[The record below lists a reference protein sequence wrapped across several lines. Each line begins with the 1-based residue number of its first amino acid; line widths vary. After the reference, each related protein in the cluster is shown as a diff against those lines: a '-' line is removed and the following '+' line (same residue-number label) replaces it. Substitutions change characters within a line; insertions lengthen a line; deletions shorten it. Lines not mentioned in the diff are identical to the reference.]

1 MGEIKMK
8 ELGSIRNDTLDRYNA
23 YRKDGLRSE
32 ADRFSSL
39 EGFSY
44 HNTPIA
50 SPHKLL
56 RAQT

>member
-32 ADRFSSL
+32 ADRFL
-39 EGFSY
+39 
-44 HNTPIA
+44 P
-50 SPHKLL
+50 L
-56 RAQT
+56 RVYITTLP